1 MNDGESNRNTTYDN
15 ITNKKY
21 VDGNAKN
28 IYYTQFNFTVFIF
41 FIVIFVLCSSVTI
54 IFFILYLDGNEK
66 IFFYIFIPLGILVL
80 ILIITSFFPLFSKII
95 VDIPNESIIIKK
107 FTILICLNK
116 TNYINLKEIE
126 KVSIEKNTK
135 VHYENNGTVYDGFN
149 LVFIINKDKVINGLI
164 GEIDKNFESQ
174 KLFDFLRESLP
185 SDIPVSSDL
194 MEINELYPNLNTQ
207 RVVGSSAPNYINL
220 NESSPSTALDFE

>member
-1 MNDGESNRNTTYDN
+1 MDDVESNKNTTYDY
-15 ITNKKY
+15 ITNKKF
-21 VDGNAKN
+21 VDGNTKN
-28 IYYTQFNFTVFIF
+28 IYYTQFNFTVFIIFIIF
-41 FIVIFVLCSSVTI
+41 FVVCSSITI
-54 IFFILYLDGNEK
+54 IFIVLYLDGNEK
-66 IFFYIFIPLGILVL
+66 FIYYIFIPLGILVF
-80 ILIITSFFPLFSKII
+80 ILIRTSFFPLFSKII
-95 VDIPNESIIIKK
+95 VDIPNESIIINK
-107 FTILICLNK
+107 FTILFCLNK

-126 KVSIEKNTK
+126 KISIEKNTK

-149 LVFIINKDKVINGLI
+149 LVFIINKDKVIYGLT

-185 SDIPVSSDL
+185 SNIPVSSDL